1 MNIICR
7 CLHASRIYQGI
18 IVCSFK
24 ERESDLR
31 AFWLDL
37 GWKMFQAEDT
47 TRLKCIATFPI
58 AKPTKV
64 KRESLKKAMG

>member
-1 MNIICR
+1 MLAEFIK
-7 CLHASRIYQGI
+7 ASLFVVLKRER
-18 IVCSFK
+18 

-47 TRLKCIATFPI
+47 TSLKGIATFPI
-58 AKPTKV
+58 AKPTNV

>member
-1 MNIICR
+1 
-7 CLHASRIYQGI
+7 
-18 IVCSFK
+18 
-24 ERESDLR
+24 
-31 AFWLDL
+31 
-37 GWKMFQAEDT
+37 MFQAEDT

>member
-1 MNIICR
+1 LR
-7 CLHASRIYQGI
+7 VSI

-37 GWKMFQAEDT
+37 GQKLFQAEET
-47 TRLKCIATFPI
+47 MSLKCIATFPI
-58 AKPTKV
+58 AQPTKV